1 MMHRLLP
8 ITAALTL
15 CAAPPALAQTR
26 PLPDSGPPRT
36 AEWGLAGA
44 QVKQLPARGPRA
56 PVAAQFDSLGLMP
69 LGIVGDTV
77 TLFLFDNGATL
88 SRARRAVI
96 TSRQRFT
103 PPLSWR
109 AACDE
114 KAHPGWRF
122 GLNAP
127 ATSAFA
133 VVVPGAYG
141 MPEHR
146 AAPRL
151 ARNGGFSSYKAWAD
165 SAFARY
171 KDAIKP
177 KTERA
182 AGFLYFSFYS
192 DSLDAGYRRKQFF
205 GVRGPGG
212 YNLTVYSAWLRDDYA
227 DGTPNTTGTWII
239 DGWGIP
245 IARTSGN
252 VDIYGTV
259 DADHDGI
266 DEIVTSSGLIRW
278 DGQQWR
284 FPPVYADEP
293 CLFHKVM
300 APPPGVRP

>member
-1 MMHRLLP
+1 MTLAAAS
-8 ITAALTL
+8 TAAG
-15 CAAPPALAQTR
+15 QIR
-26 PLPDSGPPRT
+26 PLPDPQPLRT
-36 AEWGLAGA
+36 ADWGLAGA
-44 QVKQLPARGPRA
+44 QVKQLPARAPRR

-69 LGIVGDTV
+69 IGVVGDTV

-88 SRARRAVI
+88 SRARPAVI
-96 TSRQRFT
+96 TSRQRFE

-114 KAHPGWRF
+114 KAHPGWMF
-122 GLNAP
+122 GLAAP

-133 VVVPGAYG
+133 VVVPGAHG
-141 MPEHR
+141 MPEQR
-146 AAPRL
+146 RSPLL
-151 ARNGGFSSYKAWAD
+151 ARRGGYTSYKAWAD

-171 KDAIKP
+171 KGYIKP
-177 KTERA
+177 KTDRA
-182 AGFLYFSFYS
+182 VGFLYYSFYS
-192 DSLDAGYRRKQFF
+192 DSLDAGFRKKQLF

-212 YNLTVYSAWLRDDYA
+212 YNLAVYSAWLRDDYP
-227 DGTPNTTGTWII
+227 DGTPNTTATWIV

-245 IARTSGN
+245 IARAPGN

-278 DGQQWR
+278 DGTQWR
-284 FPPVYADEP
+284 FPPVYPDEP

-300 APPPGVRP
+300 PPPPGVRP

>member
-1 MMHRLLP
+1 MHRSNLLIAVLLAGSAP
-8 ITAALTL
+8 IAS
-15 CAAPPALAQTR
+15 AQVR
-26 PLPDSGPPRT
+26 PRPDPMPQRT
-36 AEWGLAGA
+36 ADWGIAGG
-44 QVKQLPARGPRA
+44 QVKQLPARAPRR
-56 PVAAQFDSLGLMP
+56 PVAAQFDSLGMMP
-69 LGIVGDTV
+69 IGSVGDTV

-88 SRARRAVI
+88 SRAKTATI
-96 TSRQRFT
+96 TSRQRFD

-122 GLNAP
+122 DLNSP

-133 VVVPGAYG
+133 VVIPGAHG
-141 MPEHR
+141 MPTQR
-146 AAPRL
+146 TPPPL
-151 ARNGGFSSYKAWAD
+151 ARIGGITSYRRWAD

-171 KDAIKP
+171 KTAINP

-182 AGFLYFSFYS
+182 AGFLFYSFYS
-192 DSLDAGYRRKQFF
+192 DSLDAGFRKKQLF

-212 YNLTVYSAWLRDDYA
+212 FNLAVYSAWLRDDYA

-239 DGWGIP
+239 DGWGNP
-245 IARTSGN
+245 IARSDGN

-259 DADHDGI
+259 DADKDGI

-278 DGQQWR
+278 DGSRWR

-300 APPPGVRP
+300 APPRGVRP